1 MPVFTSQM
9 LFANTNC
16 SSGNGAECCQKMSS
30 VVHAAVAAPQEGSC
44 GSDCRSTRK
53 HIQVETV
60 VPKITTSPLGR
71 EGHCRDY
78 FNPAALEIPSLLL
91 QVPISRILWGV
102 CVIHSTTIN

>member
-30 VVHAAVAAPQEGSC
+30 VVHTAVAAPQEGSC

-60 VPKITTSPLGR
+60 VQKSQHL
-71 EGHCRDY
+71 
-78 FNPAALEIPSLLL
+78 
-91 QVPISRILWGV
+91 LWGEKGTAE
-102 CVIHSTTIN
+102 TTLILQH